1 MQQARMKRLQIRK
14 TIHYAVV
21 LFCFSLASCAAPRS
35 QDTQQKLIL
44 GEEALTGGNYD
55 AAVAYFSEYL
65 KKSPQDGEA
74 HLQLGL
80 ALLKKGSLREAIT
93 EFKQSTTLIPNNAEA
108 FNLIKK
114 NIMEE
119 VTVFLNAGKN
129 DVAMRY
135 LTAHLSI
142 NPNDVDT
149 HLMLTKEFIKMGSVR
164 NAMQSLN
171 RAAALDP
178 KNPEVTE
185 LLDLFTQGFH

>member
-1 MQQARMKRLQIRK
+1 M
-14 TIHYAVV
+14 
-21 LFCFSLASCAAPRS
+21 
-35 QDTQQKLIL
+35 
-44 GEEALTGGNYD
+44 TGGNYD

-74 HLQLGL
+74 HLKLGL